1 MQSQL
6 GSYRLLQKIR
16 SGSHCEVW
24 EAMHDAKKQKFAIKL
39 LPAEQ
44 AGDRAEVNYLK
55 HEFAVGHSLEHPRIC
70 RIYEFGGDHGAYF
83 LAMELCPSPNL
94 KQLIQQ
100 GVEALYPKLPS
111 IIEQA
116 AEGLAYLHGRGWVHR
131 DIKPDNFLFNAK
143 GEVKLIDFAL
153 AQRIPRGLMKY
164 LPGRRTSRIQGTRSY
179 ISPEQIRGQR
189 LDERADIYS
198 FGCMLFELASGKLPY
213 TGTSTNDL
221 LMKHLKSAA
230 PALQSANRNVTDAF
244 AALVRRM
251 MAKQPQHRP
260 ASMED
265 FLKEFQAISVF
276 K

>member
-6 GSYRLLQKIR
+6 GSYRLLQRIR
-16 SGSHCEVW
+16 NGSHCEVW
-24 EAMHDAKKQKFAIKL
+24 EAMHEGKRQKFALKL
-39 LPAEQ
+39 LPLELA
-44 AGDRAEVNYLK
+44 ADRVQVGYLK
-55 HEFAVGHSLEHPRIC
+55 HEFAVGHSLEHARIA
-70 RIYEFGGDHGAYF
+70 RIHEFGNEQGVVF

-100 GVEALYPKLPS
+100 GIEALYPKVPS

-116 AEGLAYLHGRGWVHR
+116 AEGLAYFHTQGWVHR
-131 DIKPDNFLFNAK
+131 DIKPDNFLLSAQ
-143 GEVKLIDFAL
+143 GDVKLIDFAL
-153 AQRIPRGLMKY
+153 AQRIPRGLMKL
-164 LPGRRTSRIQGTRSY
+164 LPARKSTRIQGTRSY

-198 FGCMLFELASGKLPY
+198 FGCMLFELASGKLPF

-221 LMKHLKSAA
+221 LMKHLKSAP
-230 PALQSANRNVTDAF
+230 PALQAANRNVSDAF

-251 MAKQPQHRP
+251 MAKQPQNRP
-260 ASMED
+260 ASLDD
-265 FLKEFQAISVF
+265 FLNELRAISVF